1 MLRRVALG
9 SFELTVRAASTAD
22 AGRLAEVAHA
32 SGLGE
37 YDSGADSN
45 YVEHLLTFGRLVIA
59 EDPDDEPVGYAAA
72 VMVGDRLMLT
82 DLFVRP
88 TRQGVGAGQAL
99 LNEVLRDSAYPMTFS
114 SQDPRA
120 ITLYSRRGMFAT
132 WVLLYLRGDPT
143 ALTAPAGWTVDDVPA
158 ETAAALERS
167 ITGLD
172 RAAAYRFWA
181 NRPRAAAVV
190 VVDASGREVA
200 AGAIGGGGDEYG
212 ISHLSCRGMADAANA
227 TIAVLAR
234 LTASARVCLP
244 ATHPAVGP
252 LIANGFVV
260 ADFDVFMTTRPGEP
274 APAAALSPALY

>member
-1 MLRRVALG
+1 VG
-9 SFELTVRAASTAD
+9 SSELMVRAASRTD
-22 AGRLAEVAHA
+22 GGRLAQVAYA

-37 YDSGADSN
+37 HDSGADPK
-45 YVEHLLTFGRLVIA
+45 YVEHLLTYGRLVIA
-59 EDPDDEPVGYAAA
+59 EDPHEEPIGYAAA

-88 TRQGVGAGQAL
+88 DRQGAGAGRAL
-99 LNEVLRDSAYPMTFS
+99 LDEVLHDSACPMTFS

-120 ITLYSRRGMFAT
+120 MTLYSRRGMSAA
-132 WVLLYLRGDPT
+132 WVLLYLRGNP
-143 ALTAPAGWTVDDVPA
+143 AVLPMPAGWSVEDVPA
-158 ETAAALERS
+158 DTAAVLERS

-172 RAAAYRFWA
+172 RAATYRFWA

-190 VVDASGREVA
+190 VVNASGREVA
-200 AGAIGGGGDEYG
+200 AGAVGGGGEEYG
-212 ISHLSCRGMADAANA
+212 VSHLSCRSAADATDA
-227 TIAVLAR
+227 TTAVLAR

-274 APAAALSPALY
+274 APPAALSAALY